1 MIRVRLREVMRA
13 CSERTGRRMTYEV
26 LSAQT
31 GISVATLQSIGSRP
45 GYNATLSMIEK
56 ICLACGC
63 TPGDLLELD
72 VALSDAANRA

>member
-13 CSERTGRRMTYEV
+13 YSERIGKRMTYEV
-26 LSAQT
+26 LSTQT

-72 VALSDAANRA
+72 VALSDVATRD